1 MEVLMEDIAAGTPP
15 APVEA
20 AATVIGVTRSAWFET
35 ATGNAARANRLD
47 SELEQL
53 RKPIQR
59 GYLKLLSLEC

>member
-1 MEVLMEDIAAGTPP
+1 MEILMEDIAAGPPP
-15 APVEA
+15 AHVEA
-20 AATVIGVTRSAWFET
+20 AAAVIGLTRAAWLDT

-47 SELEQL
+47 SEMGQP